1 MTNDPYSNAVKQLEL
16 VAEILELDKEIVEKL
31 SVPDKVWETK
41 LKVKMDD
48 GSEREFQAYRSQH
61 NNSKGPYKGGI
72 RFHQDVSESEVKALS
87 MWMSWKCSVAG
98 IPYGGGKGGVIVNPK
113 ELSESELERLSRA
126 YGKWMSGFV
135 GSWIDVPAPDVN
147 TNGQIM
153 AYMLDE
159 YEKVVGH
166 HEPGVIT
173 GKPVELGGS
182 LGREE
187 ATGLGAFY
195 ILEQLVSKKKLDKTS
210 TSIAVQGFGNAA
222 YWFSYFADEAGY
234 RVVAVSDSK
243 GGIYNPEGLDPK
255 KVLAHKKKTGS
266 VTKYER
272 SSEISN
278 QDLLELEVEI
288 LAPAALEN
296 QITEEN
302 AGKIKAKY
310 VLEIANGPVTPEADE
325 ILYEAGI
332 ISLPDVL
339 VNAGGVTVSYFE
351 WVQNNMGYYW
361 EKEEVFSKLKKI
373 MDKAFL
379 EVWEKME
386 ELSINPRMAAYT
398 LSVSRVVRALRLRSP
413 NN

>member
-1 MTNDPYSNAVKQLEL
+1 MINDPYSNAVKQLEE
-16 VAEILELDKEIVEKL
+16 VAEILKLDKEVVSQL
-31 SVPDKVWETK
+31 SKPKKFHQTK
-41 LKVKMDD
+41 LEVKMDD
-48 GSEREFQAYRSQH
+48 GSSSEFQAYRSQH
-61 NNSKGPYKGGI
+61 NDSVGPYKGGI
-72 RFHQDVSESEVKALS
+72 RFHQDVTESEVKALS
-87 MWMSWKCSVAG
+87 MWMSWKCSVVG

-153 AYMLDE
+153 AWMLDE
-159 YEKVVGH
+159 YEKAVGH

-173 GKPVELGGS
+173 GKPIELGGS

-187 ATGLGAFY
+187 ATGLGAY
-195 ILEQLVSKKKLDKTS
+195 YTLERLATEKKLDKAS

-222 YWFSYFADEAGY
+222 YWFSHFAYEAGY
-234 RVVAVSDSK
+234 KIVALSDSR
-243 GGIYNPEGLDPK
+243 GGIHDPSGVDPA
-255 KVLAHKKKTGS
+255 KVLEHKKKSGS
-266 VTKYER
+266 VVGYEG
-272 SSEISN
+272 STEISN
-278 QDLLELEVEI
+278 EDLLELEVEI

-310 VLEIANGPVTPEADE
+310 ILEIANGPVTPEADE

-361 EKEEVFSKLKKI
+361 EKEEVFSKLKVI

-386 ELSINPRMAAYT
+386 ELSINPRMAAYA
-398 LSVSRVVRALRLRSP
+398 LSVSRVVKALKTRSSG
-413 NN
+413 N